1 MLSYRYFQT
10 VRHLRLPPSSLLPP
24 ASSLQVYEGQSNAS
38 LNAQSKSQLLA
49 PTVQLTG
56 HGGEVYC
63 VKFSNDGNMLAT
75 AGFDKQILLWDIYN
89 ECTNVSILK
98 GHTNAVLEL
107 HWSTDNARIYTGSA
121 DKTVAIWDV
130 ETNKRIKKFTGIYT
144 YS

>member
-1 MLSYRYFQT
+1 M
-10 VRHLRLPPSSLLPP
+10 
-24 ASSLQVYEGQSNAS
+24 
-38 LNAQSKSQLLA
+38 A

-56 HGGEVYC
+56 HGGEIYC

-130 ETNKRIKKFTGIYT
+130 ETNKRIKKFTGKKLYLAPF
-144 YS
+144 